1 MEIFPGFHP
10 WEIINWS
17 WTFSYFCWLF
27 SNVHSITYTIVE
39 YNSYV
44 LLISMFMVSF
54 FRHANLDLKHYLF
67 IFNPRVSWFVLL
79 FPRELFL
86 FFHSPS
92 VTSDCSCF
100 FSAILWIQEWKT
112 WCFPWC
118 FPETSFYHSFWE
130 ITILYL
136 SWEEKKFIK

>member
-67 IFNPRVSWFVLL
+67 IFNPKVSWFVLL

-100 FSAILWIQEWKT
+100 FLPSYGSRSGKLGASLGASQKLHFTALSEKLPSCILV
-112 WCFPWC
+112 
-118 FPETSFYHSFWE
+118 
-130 ITILYL
+130 
-136 SWEEKKFIK
+136 EKKKNL